1 MDVLLHMIMY
11 CEHNHLPCYQIH
23 PPIVNAENVCTAT
36 LLLGAHEK
44 LCQCMAASYC
54 LVLLQ
59 FWVWPIV

>member
-23 PPIVNAENVCTAT
+23 PPIVNAANVCTAT

-44 LCQCMAASYC
+44 LCQCMAASY
-54 LVLLQ
+54 
-59 FWVWPIV
+59 